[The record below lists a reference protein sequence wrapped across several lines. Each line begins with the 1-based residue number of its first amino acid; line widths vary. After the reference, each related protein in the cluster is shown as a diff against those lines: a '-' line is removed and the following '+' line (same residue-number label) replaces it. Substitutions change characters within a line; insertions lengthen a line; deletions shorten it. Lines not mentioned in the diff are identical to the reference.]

1 MDTIKI
7 IQIFNKVITSKELDR
22 KIIYKFLNHILSKH
36 NIILVEGDI
45 YIKEIRSHIVDNTIN
60 NNYLIR
66 VNKNQ
71 FFSLGINENF
81 DKIDYVLRTYYDLFE
96 EVTKLK
102 LENEELFS
110 STHAIINLDIFN
122 TKEVAKLILKNK
134 EGIVLKSPLNIIN
147 INVLDNY
154 DKMLELLT
162 PEERK
167 NLINLI
173 NKQI

>member
-7 IQIFNKVITSKELDR
+7 IQIFNKVITSKKLDR
-22 KIIYKFLNHILSKH
+22 KIIYKFLNYILSKH

-96 EVTKLK
+96 EITKLK
-102 LENEELFS
+102 LEN
-110 STHAIINLDIFN
+110 
-122 TKEVAKLILKNK
+122 KNYSQ
-134 EGIVLKSPLNIIN
+134 VHMQS
-147 INVLDNY
+147 
-154 DKMLELLT
+154 
-162 PEERK
+162 
-167 NLINLI
+167 
-173 NKQI
+173 

>member
-96 EVTKLK
+96 EVS
-102 LENEELFS
+102 N
-110 STHAIINLDIFN
+110 
-122 TKEVAKLILKNK
+122 LILKNK

-147 INVLDNY
+147 VNVLDNY

>member
-96 EVTKLK
+96 EITKLK
-102 LENEELFS
+102 LEN
-110 STHAIINLDIFN
+110 
-122 TKEVAKLILKNK
+122 
-134 EGIVLKSPLNIIN
+134 
-147 INVLDNY
+147 
-154 DKMLELLT
+154 
-162 PEERK
+162 
-167 NLINLI
+167 
-173 NKQI
+173 

>member
-96 EVTKLK
+96 EITKLK

-110 STHAIINLDIFN
+110 STHAIINH
-122 TKEVAKLILKNK
+122 KRSSK
-134 EGIVLKSPLNIIN
+134 IN
-147 INVLDNY
+147 IKEQRRNSTKKSFKY
-154 DKMLELLT
+154 YQCKCI
-162 PEERK
+162 R
-167 NLINLI
+167 
-173 NKQI
+173 

>member
-1 MDTIKI
+1 M
-7 IQIFNKVITSKELDR
+7 SKTR
-22 KIIYKFLNHILSKH
+22 KLCFH
-36 NIILVEGDI
+36 
-45 YIKEIRSHIVDNTIN
+45 
-60 NNYLIR
+60 
-66 VNKNQ
+66 Q
-71 FFSLGINENF
+71 AWLGINENF

-96 EVTKLK
+96 EITKLK

-147 INVLDNY
+147 VNVLDNY

>member
-7 IQIFNKVITSKELDR
+7 IQIFNKVITNKELDR

-96 EVTKLK
+96 EITKLK
-102 LENEELFS
+102 LENEELLS

-147 INVLDNY
+147 VNVLDNY

>member
-66 VNKNQ
+66 VNKN
-71 FFSLGINENF
+71 N
-81 DKIDYVLRTYYDLFE
+81 
-96 EVTKLK
+96 
-102 LENEELFS
+102 
-110 STHAIINLDIFN
+110 
-122 TKEVAKLILKNK
+122 KLITPILI
-134 EGIVLKSPLNIIN
+134 IVAGENLNIAIK
-147 INVLDNY
+147 LSSY
-154 DKMLELLT
+154 K
-162 PEERK
+162 
-167 NLINLI
+167 
-173 NKQI
+173 

>member
-7 IQIFNKVITSKELDR
+7 IQIFNKVITSKELDK
-22 KIIYKFLNHILSKH
+22 KILYKILSNILHKN
-36 NIILVEGDI
+36 NIILSEGDI
-45 YIKEIRSHIVDNTIN
+45 YIKEIRSHIEDNTIN

-102 LENEELFS
+102 LESEELFS

-147 INVLDNY
+147 VNLLDNY
-154 DKMLELLT
+154 NKMLELLT

-167 NLINLI
+167 KLINLI
-173 NKQI
+173 NNQK